1 MNINHVLEEILKNR
15 GIKGEEEIAEY
26 LSPKPK
32 KTYDP
37 FLLFNMKESVDLI
50 LNTINEGG
58 KICIYGD
65 YDADG
70 VTSITILR
78 TVLESISDNITYFV
92 PNRFEDGYGLNK
104 DAIGRIKSQ
113 GSDLIITVDC
123 GITSIKE
130 VEYAKEIGLDII
142 VTDHHS
148 VPEEKPDCLII
159 NPKQKECEYPCKNLA
174 GCGVAFKI
182 AQAIIKKEN
191 LSRSLLNRILDIVA
205 IGTIAD
211 IVPLTGE
218 NRTIV
223 KYGLN
228 QVNNTRNEG
237 VIALKNVALRNPNNV
252 SSENISF
259 NLAPHINS
267 AGRLESASISVDL
280 LNEKDPVKAKKLAYY
295 LENLNK
301 QRKDLQKETYEIA
314 KMEYDKF
321 YQEKSFPMIVLDE
334 AHEGIAGIVAG
345 KLKDYCYKP
354 VAILTDDG
362 KGNYKA
368 TCRSTDKIDI
378 YIILKEFNQL
388 YIKFGGHK
396 AACGFTIPKE
406 NFETLVSNVDEFMHR
421 FADEDFQAE
430 INYDLEISG
439 EDVTLELVEELDKIE
454 PYGCCN
460 EKPVFLLSNCK
471 VNNIYYMGD
480 NNIHMKFTVSAD
492 GCKNLNCILFNYSE
506 EEKCIVENNQYVDVY
521 GSFNI
526 NEWNGNKTVQM
537 FISNVKAK
545 I

>member
-1 MNINHVLEEILKNR
+1 MSINHILKTILENR
-15 GIKGEEEIAEY
+15 GIKGEEEIAEF
-26 LSPKPK
+26 LSEKPQ

-37 FLLFNMKESVDLI
+37 FLLYNMQEAVDLI
-50 LNTINEGG
+50 LKTVNAGG

-65 YDADG
+65 YDVDG

-78 TVLESISDNITYFV
+78 TVLESISDKIDYFV
-92 PNRFEDGYGLNK
+92 PNRFQDGYGLNK
-104 DAIGRIKSQ
+104 KSIENIKKQ
-113 GSDLIITVDC
+113 GCNLIITVDC
-123 GITSIKE
+123 GITSVQE
-130 VEYAKEIGLDII
+130 VAFAKEIGMDII
-142 VTDHHS
+142 VTDHHT
-148 VPEEKPDCLII
+148 VPDEKPDCLII

-182 AQAIIKKEN
+182 AQAIIKKEK
-191 LSRSLLNRILDIVA
+191 LPRSILNRLLDIVA

-211 IVPLTGE
+211 IVPLIGE

-228 QVNNTRNEG
+228 QVNKSTNEG
-237 VIALKNVALRNPNNV
+237 VIALKNVALRNPGYV

-280 LNEKDPVKAKKLAYY
+280 LNEKDPVKARKIAYY
-295 LENLNK
+295 LENLNQ
-301 QRKDLQKETYEIA
+301 QRKDLQNTTFETAKREYEKRYKE
-314 KMEYDKF
+314 KR
-321 YQEKSFPMIVLDE
+321 FPMIVLDE

-378 YIILKEFNQL
+378 YMILKEFNSL
-388 YIKFGGHK
+388 YVKFGGHK

-406 NFETLVSNVDEFMHR
+406 NFEILVSNVDQYMKNF
-421 FADEDFQAE
+421 DYEDFE
-430 INYDLEISG
+430 YEVNYDLEISG
-439 EDVTLELVEELDKIE
+439 DDISIELIEALDKIE

-460 EKPVFLLSNCK
+460 EKPVFLLRNCE
-471 VNNIYYMGD
+471 VNNIYYMGE
-480 NNIHMKFTVSAD
+480 NSIHMKVIVQVD
-492 GCKNLNCILFNYSE
+492 GYKNLNCILFNYTDE
-506 EEKCIVENNQYVDVY
+506 QKDIFENNQYLDIY

-526 NEWNGNKTVQM
+526 NEWNGNKTVQL
-537 FISNVKAK
+537 FVDFVKRK